1 MKPAYRIILAL
12 LLGLFTLYLAMAV
25 FPIST
30 IIGPILVTIT
40 LFSAIYTILV
50 IYKWKPKWGEMLL
63 ELVLNFQ
70 TSSTGLVFLF
80 PIIVIL

>member
-12 LLGLFTLYLAMAV
+12 LLGLFTLYFAMAV

-63 ELVLNFQ
+63 ELVLN
-70 TSSTGLVFLF
+70 LF
-80 PIIVIL
+80 MWP